1 MKFIESAKKLKKLYG
16 ISIALSVFWLL
27 FLILFSVFSSLA
39 AASTIYDSVSTAQ
52 DYLGASSAFV
62 IIFVISLLA
71 NIVVLIICLV
81 KSLTLEN
88 KNDTNVL
95 ISSDFTTL
103 KVISILS
110 IFFGGLLLS
119 IISYFVVKGLIDRA
133 NNGPVT
139 NVTGSTT
146 TNNVTGNNP
155 NNNSNGNSEDK
166 VSKVTQAADLYKQG
180 LITEEEYKKIKE
192 ETLG

>member
-39 AASTIYDSVSTAQ
+39 AASTIYDGVTAQ
-52 DYLGASSAFV
+52 DYLDASSAFV

-88 KNDTNVL
+88 KNDTSVL

-103 KVISILS
+103 KIISILS

>member
-39 AASTIYDSVSTAQ
+39 AASTIYDGVTAQ
-52 DYLGASSAFV
+52 DYLDASSAFV

-139 NVTGSTT
+139 NITGSTT

-155 NNNSNGNSEDK
+155 NNNSNANSEDK

>member
-1 MKFIESAKKLKKLYG
+1 M
-16 ISIALSVFWLL
+16 
-27 FLILFSVFSSLA
+27 
-39 AASTIYDSVSTAQ
+39 
-52 DYLGASSAFV
+52 
-62 IIFVISLLA
+62 
-71 NIVVLIICLV
+71 
-81 KSLTLEN
+81 
-88 KNDTNVL
+88 
-95 ISSDFTTL
+95 
-103 KVISILS
+103 
-110 IFFGGLLLS
+110 
-119 IISYFVVKGLIDRA
+119 IDRA

>member
-1 MKFIESAKKLKKLYG
+1 MKFIESAKKLKRLYG

-27 FLILFSVFSSLA
+27 FLILFGVFSTLA
-39 AASTIYDSVSTAQ
+39 AASTIYDGVTTAQ
-52 DYLGASSAFV
+52 DYLDASSAFV

-103 KVISILS
+103 KIISILS

-146 TNNVTGNNP
+146 TNNVKTNNP

>member
-27 FLILFSVFSSLA
+27 FLILFSVFSTLA
-39 AASTIYDSVSTAQ
+39 AASTIYDGVTAQ
-52 DYLGASSAFV
+52 DYLDASSAFV

-146 TNNVTGNNP
+146 TNNVAGNNP

>member
-27 FLILFSVFSSLA
+27 FLILFGVFSTI
-39 AASTIYDSVSTAQ
+39 AASSAIYDDVTTLQ
-52 DYLGASSAFV
+52 DYLDASNAFV
-62 IIFVISLLA
+62 IIFVILLLA

>member
-52 DYLGASSAFV
+52 DYLDASSAFV

>member
-27 FLILFSVFSSLA
+27 FLILFGVFSSI
-39 AASTIYDSVSTAQ
+39 AASSAIYDDVTTLQ
-52 DYLGASSAFV
+52 DYLDASSAFV

-139 NVTGSTT
+139 NVTGSTI

>member
-39 AASTIYDSVSTAQ
+39 AASTIYDGIDTAQ
-52 DYLGASSAFV
+52 DYLNASSAFV

>member
-1 MKFIESAKKLKKLYG
+1 MKFIENAKKLKKLYG

-27 FLILFSVFSSLA
+27 FLILFSVFSTIATTS
-39 AASTIYDSVSTAQ
+39 SIYDGVTTAQ
-52 DYLGASSAFV
+52 DYLDASSAFV

-103 KVISILS
+103 KIISILS

>member
-39 AASTIYDSVSTAQ
+39 AASTIYDGIDAAQ
-52 DYLGASSAFV
+52 DYLGASNAFV

>member
-39 AASTIYDSVSTAQ
+39 AASTIYDGVTTAQ
-52 DYLGASSAFV
+52 DYLDASSAFV

>member
-39 AASTIYDSVSTAQ
+39 TASTIYDSVSTAQ
-52 DYLGASSAFV
+52 DYLDASSAFV

>member
-39 AASTIYDSVSTAQ
+39 AASTIYDGVTAQ
-52 DYLGASSAFV
+52 DYLDASSAFV

>member
-27 FLILFSVFSSLA
+27 FLILFSVFSTIA
-39 AASTIYDSVSTAQ
+39 AASAIYDDVTTLQGYQA
-52 DYLGASSAFV
+52 AASAFV

-146 TNNVTGNNP
+146 TNNVTTNNP

>member
-27 FLILFSVFSSLA
+27 FLILFSVFSTIA
-39 AASTIYDSVSTAQ
+39 AASAIYDDVTTLKGYQA
-52 DYLGASSAFV
+52 AASAFV

-146 TNNVTGNNP
+146 TNNVTTNNP

>member
-27 FLILFSVFSSLA
+27 FLILFSVFSTIA
-39 AASTIYDSVSTAQ
+39 AASAIYDDVTTLQGYQA
-52 DYLGASSAFV
+52 AASAFV

>member
-1 MKFIESAKKLKKLYG
+1 M
-16 ISIALSVFWLL
+16 
-27 FLILFSVFSSLA
+27 
-39 AASTIYDSVSTAQ
+39 
-52 DYLGASSAFV
+52 
-62 IIFVISLLA
+62 
-71 NIVVLIICLV
+71 
-81 KSLTLEN
+81 
-88 KNDTNVL
+88 L

-180 LITEEEYKKIKE
+180 LITDIERY
-192 ETLG
+192 LFLMS

>member
-27 FLILFSVFSSLA
+27 FLILFSVFSTLA
-39 AASTIYDSVSTAQ
+39 ATSSIYDSVATAQ
-52 DYLGASSAFV
+52 DYLDASSAFV
-62 IIFVISLLA
+62 VIFVISLLA

-146 TNNVTGNNP
+146 TNNVTTNNP